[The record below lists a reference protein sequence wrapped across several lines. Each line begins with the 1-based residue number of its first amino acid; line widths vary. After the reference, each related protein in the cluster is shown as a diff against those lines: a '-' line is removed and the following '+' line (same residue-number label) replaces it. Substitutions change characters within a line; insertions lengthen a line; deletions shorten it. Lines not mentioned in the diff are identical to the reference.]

1 MDLIFFKKKE
11 KIKRKY
17 ILHVYKFWDYK
28 KSGPYKNFFPPFFFC
43 ETIILIP
50 IVYHVS
56 TIDPQ
61 VSCEHYWSHKYK
73 KISIVSPF
81 VN

>member
-1 MDLIFFKKKE
+1 MCVNFGIT
-11 KIKRKY
+11 KRVDPTKTFS
-17 ILHVYKFWDYK
+17 L
-28 KSGPYKNFFPPFFFC
+28 PFFFG